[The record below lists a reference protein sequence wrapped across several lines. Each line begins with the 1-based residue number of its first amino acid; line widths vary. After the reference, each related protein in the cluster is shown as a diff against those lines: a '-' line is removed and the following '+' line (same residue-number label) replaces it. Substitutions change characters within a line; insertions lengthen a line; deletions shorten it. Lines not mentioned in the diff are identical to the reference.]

1 MNYKICTFNVNGLGE
16 YKKRCQIFEW
26 LKNNKYDICF
36 LQELHCQDI
45 FKDKWTQE
53 WGSQA
58 FFCGNSSNSTGI
70 GILFSPN
77 VNFKVL
83 EYIEV
88 ITGRIQVLKINLN
101 DMEVVLINV
110 YGPNKDDKHFFLEL
124 EKVIKQFEHETLII
138 GGDFNTIIDNI
149 KDKKNGRVD
158 TNKINRQHINSLIV
172 NYDLNDIWR
181 IFNNDNNH
189 FTWHSNH
196 KPPIFCRLDY
206 FLTSSNIINK
216 TSKCKITSGIRSD
229 HSIVY
234 FTFNPI
240 SEPRGPGYFK
250 LNNSILLNNE
260 YQNIIRDSIKSIAD
274 INKDANDNT
283 KWEIIKGAVRNESI
297 KFASKLKKDMDKNE
311 TNLKKEVDKLEQ
323 ELSNDT
329 DNNEILES
337 LDEKKNF

>member
-45 FKDKWTQE
+45 FNDKWRQE
-53 WGSQA
+53 WGNHV
-58 FFCGNSSNSTGI
+58 FFSENSSNSTGI
-70 GILFSPN
+70 GILFSSN
-77 VNFKVL
+77 VNFKVI
-83 EYIEV
+83 ENIEV

-124 EKVIKQFEHETLII
+124 EKVIKQFEQETLIM

-158 TNKINRQHINSLIV
+158 TNIKNRQHINTLIE
-172 NYDLNDIWR
+172 NYDFWR
-181 IFNNDNNH
+181 IFNSDSNH

-229 HSIVY
+229 HSVVY
-234 FTFNPI
+234 FTFNPM

-250 LNNSILLNNE
+250 LNNSIL
-260 YQNIIRDSIKSIAD
+260 
-274 INKDANDNT
+274 
-283 KWEIIKGAVRNESI
+283 
-297 KFASKLKKDMDKNE
+297 
-311 TNLKKEVDKLEQ
+311 
-323 ELSNDT
+323 
-329 DNNEILES
+329 
-337 LDEKKNF
+337 